1 VQLLA
6 PADRATPTPEAAA
19 RRWRPPAPL
28 PDPALLSYLA
38 NALTIV
44 VLAFAVLRLAHLR

>member
-6 PADRATPTPEAAA
+6 PADRAQAPEAAA
-19 RRWRPPAPL
+19 GRWRPPARL
-28 PDPALLSYLA
+28 PDPGLLSYLA

-44 VLAFAVLRLAHLR
+44 VLLFAVLRLAHLR